1 MSAQPRIALLSSLTP
16 EITAEIISVKAR
28 DRIAHGWGID
38 QRVVSVVAHSRRIVV
53 VEDVYYTLDLSVTV
67 HDFLLEFLK
76 QRLGPVWGT
85 EELAKPYP
93 ERHPVLQW
101 HDHNS
106 TRSRLLRKNI
116 PDGITVPI
124 HPTGPIAALYSL
136 ACDLFTIANNRLLDE
151 KLLRRLRRNDLFQ
164 GARYELY
171 TRAFFLRGGFGVE
184 LENEDDRNESHC
196 EFTASSKQSGKR
208 FSVEAKSR
216 HRAGLLGQSGVRE
229 SEESIRLDFS
239 HLLSEALGKSAKHI
253 RIIFIDVNL
262 PASDP
267 MHPIPHWFSQLERIV
282 EKKERLTLEDGARL
296 PPCYLV
302 ITNQPYHYGV
312 AEAEAPNTRFL
323 VAGFN
328 FPGYRELTGEQ
339 LLIRHPVVAEL
350 VRAAASNS
358 ALPVTFPQNN

>member
-1 MSAQPRIALLSSLTP
+1 MPARPRIALLSSLTP

-28 DRIAHGWGID
+28 DRIAPGWGIN
-38 QRVVSVVAHSRRIVV
+38 QHVVSFVAHSRRIVV
-53 VEDVYYTLDLSVTV
+53 VEDVYYTLDHSVTV

-76 QRLGPVWGT
+76 QKLGPVWGT
-85 EELAKPYP
+85 AELAKPYS

-106 TRSRLLRKNI
+106 TRSRSLRKNI

-136 ACDLFTIANNRLLDE
+136 ACDLFIVANNRLLDE
-151 KLLRRLRRNDLFQ
+151 KLLRRLRHNDLFQ

-171 TRAFFLRGGFGVE
+171 ARAFFLRGGFAIE
-184 LENEDDRNESHC
+184 LENEDDRTSSHC
-196 EFTASSKQSGKR
+196 EFTATSGQSGES

-216 HRAGLLGQSGVRE
+216 HRAGLLGQPGVRE
-229 SEESIRLDFS
+229 SEETIKLDFRG
-239 HLLSEALGKSAKHI
+239 LLSKALGKSAKHM
-253 RIIFIDVNL
+253 RIIFIDANL

-267 MHPIPHWFSQLERIV
+267 THPVPRWFDQLERIV
-282 EKKERLTLEDGARL
+282 EKKERLTLKNGSKL
-296 PPCYLV
+296 PPCYLA
-302 ITNQPYHYGV
+302 ITNQPYHYGD
-312 AEAEAPNTRFL
+312 ADAAAPNTRVI

-339 LLIRHPVVAEL
+339 LMIRHPVVAEL